1 MVKAV
6 QGKPVI
12 AKITG
17 LDDKAKTA
25 GGWVGMYAPGT
36 GDTSY
41 KSYVYLRDLRAS
53 SSSPDHYEVG
63 VLQESGKFDL
73 RVFGDGGYSKKLAET
88 SLTMVSSSV
97 LCVLSVLSVCLVC
110 VCLVCLVCVV
120 CVCLV
125 WCVCQRAHVLRTYV
139 CFLVRVCVLSMC
151 LVWVLCL
158 CYYVVVM

>member
-97 LCVLSVLSVCLVC
+97 LCVLGVCVLSVCVLS
-110 VCLVCLVCVV
+110 VV
-120 CVCLV
+120 CVSASAC
-125 WCVCQRAHVLRTYV
+125 A
-139 CFLVRVCVLSMC
+139 
-151 LVWVLCL
+151 
-158 CYYVVVM
+158 